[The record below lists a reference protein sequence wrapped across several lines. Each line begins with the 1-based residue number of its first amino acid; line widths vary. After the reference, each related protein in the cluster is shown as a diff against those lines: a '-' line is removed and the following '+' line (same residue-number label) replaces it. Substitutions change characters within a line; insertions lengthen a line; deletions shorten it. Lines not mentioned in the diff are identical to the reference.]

1 MNEKM
6 LLAASTIF
14 SIPPIGSFVS
24 NYVRFFQLH
33 HAPHAAAQI
42 LATAALV
49 QRAAVLALH
58 EAAARRRL
66 LVQQR
71 VQEAKILRAVLFHT
85 AI

>member
-1 MNEKM
+1 M
-6 LLAASTIF
+6 
-14 SIPPIGSFVS
+14 GSCREPHR
-24 NYVRFFQLH
+24 VRGVRRVPDR

-42 LATAALV
+42 LAAAALV